1 MLSFVGVFDVLI
13 PTFALKETARCLFH
27 PDEEGARGPFTAAG
41 CIFEVKIVGGHVAFS
56 QPTVD
61 PLLTTLL
68 TILAVQQL
76 LSREID
82 PLHSQVLSITYVQVG
97 CALNVFGKHVRLRSQ
112 STASMHHFKQRL
124 KEV

>member
-41 CIFEVKIVGGHVAFS
+41 CIFEVKIVGVGGHSAFS

-61 PLLTTLL
+61 PLLTALL
-68 TILAVQQL
+68 TILALQQL
-76 LSREID
+76 VSLEID

-97 CALNVFGKHVRLRSQ
+97 CALNVFSSYLKFSSLS
-112 STASMHHFKQRL
+112 SICLISSFK
-124 KEV
+124 